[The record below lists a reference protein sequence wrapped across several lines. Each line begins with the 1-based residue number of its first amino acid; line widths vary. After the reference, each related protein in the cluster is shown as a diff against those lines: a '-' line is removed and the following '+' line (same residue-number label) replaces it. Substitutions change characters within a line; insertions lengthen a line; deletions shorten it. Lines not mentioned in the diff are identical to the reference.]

1 MCLGPGREEN
11 SLRQHLEGWGTGL
24 ALPPALVLRPAVVCG
39 NRGKSPRTRFPLKTL
54 QLLQLRYGLLGF
66 ININSGWR
74 WPNGHPFDALAPNDL
89 GWLAGLCPPG
99 PLLVVDLAGRVV
111 GRKHHEHMSNNQTH
125 CPWAISLSL
134 LDQPQWE
141 NFPEHSLHLPPH
153 SSSWSPN
160 CFLAGN
166 MRNQGKGCWEVELT
180 SPEQMGTKLIG
191 GQLSPRHRRSY
202 SV

>member
-1 MCLGPGREEN
+1 MRLLG
-11 SLRQHLEGWGTGL
+11 
-24 ALPPALVLRPAVVCG
+24 V
-39 NRGKSPRTRFPLKTL
+39 
-54 QLLQLRYGLLGF
+54 GLL
-66 ININSGWR
+66 
-74 WPNGHPFDALAPNDL
+74 DL
-89 GWLAGLCPPG
+89 WSLSRHPPG
-99 PLLVVDLAGRVV
+99 NQEGVLGLPQMETSEMLF
-111 GRKHHEHMSNNQTH
+111 HEHMSNNQTH